1 MQVDEFLAKIDD
13 PEYWRTI
20 KDQVTGQ
27 KVILSD
33 EQVDM
38 IQRLQKSSYPEKSV
52 DPYEVYM
59 TDCIQN

>member
-52 DPYEVYM
+52 DPYEV
-59 TDCIQN
+59 